1 MDLEIDGEKICL
13 ITDENEKMLGRFM
26 KKSDSL
32 DLITMVYVIAVTSFM
47 EGVKYIK
54 EKENE

>member
-13 ITDENEKMLGRFM
+13 LTDENEKMLGRFM

-47 EGVKYIK
+47 EGMKYVK